1 MTTRLQAVTALL
13 AISILLL
20 SSNAIAQTGGGE
32 CSGGACGTPATSGGG
47 GGGGCGCGG
56 GSILIA
62 NTDEGDT
69 YQYADDYDEDGRED
83 DVDNCPFVKNKSQ
96 IDSDGDGIGD
106 GCDTCPTNGNPLQ
119 TDIDG
124 DGIGDAC
131 DPDIDNDGLTNA
143 KDNCPDVSNNFNGA
157 QPDADK
163 DNKGDACD
171 TDDDNDGV
179 LDADD
184 NCPLVANPL
193 QKNSDPN
200 SYGDKCDK
208 DADLDNIE
216 DSKDNCPLVAN
227 ADQKDADLDKKG
239 DACDLDR
246 DADGVMNINDNC
258 PDLANKSQLD
268 ADRDGKGNSCDSRF
282 CFVVYGDE
290 KNCLDPGTTFSVYSP
305 ENRIVTGEDTRLRLF
320 ANRQNTAIRYRWI
333 VQQQP
338 EGSTATV
345 TNPMGTVRR
354 STPYEYH
361 YVKGNVA
368 SLTAD
373 EPGVYQIKVAAELVF
388 ADTVNTMFPKT
399 ASYIVTIHADG
410 DSTGGCSVGNSN
422 ASGLG
427 MLLLLLGLGFIIRRR
442 RR

>member
-1 MTTRLQAVTALL
+1 
-13 AISILLL
+13 
-20 SSNAIAQTGGGE
+20 
-32 CSGGACGTPATSGGG
+32 
-47 GGGGCGCGG
+47 
-56 GSILIA
+56 
-62 NTDEGDT
+62 
-69 YQYADDYDEDGRED
+69 
-83 DVDNCPFVKNKSQ
+83 
-96 IDSDGDGIGD
+96 
-106 GCDTCPTNGNPLQ
+106 
-119 TDIDG
+119 
-124 DGIGDAC
+124 
-131 DPDIDNDGLTNA
+131 
-143 KDNCPDVSNNFNGA
+143 
-157 QPDADK
+157 
-163 DNKGDACD
+163 
-171 TDDDNDGV
+171 
-179 LDADD
+179 
-184 NCPLVANPL
+184 
-193 QKNSDPN
+193 
-200 SYGDKCDK
+200 
-208 DADLDNIE
+208 
-216 DSKDNCPLVAN
+216 
-227 ADQKDADLDKKG
+227 
-239 DACDLDR
+239 
-246 DADGVMNINDNC
+246 
-258 PDLANKSQLD
+258 
-268 ADRDGKGNSCDSRF
+268 
-282 CFVVYGDE
+282 VVYGDE